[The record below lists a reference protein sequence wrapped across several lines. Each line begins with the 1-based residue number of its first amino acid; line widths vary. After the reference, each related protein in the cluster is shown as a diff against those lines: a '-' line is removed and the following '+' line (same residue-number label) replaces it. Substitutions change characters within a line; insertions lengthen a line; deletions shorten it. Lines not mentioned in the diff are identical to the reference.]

1 MEPMPVT
8 MAPIEKKLEIIVK
21 PICSLKYA
29 AMIATI
35 QAIPNRR
42 ERKVSL
48 FIVIC
53 IQETH
58 RDNNA

>member
-1 MEPMPVT
+1 MT
-8 MAPIEKKLEIIVK
+8 IAPIEKKLEIIVK

-35 QAIPNRR
+35 QASPNKR

-48 FIVIC
+48 FI
-53 IQETH
+53 
-58 RDNNA
+58 